1 MGAGINNIGSRTGK
15 VMVTSTPISAGS
27 WFTNYYQK
35 NQKNE
40 TDPKGKLVIQNF
52 DKDITSAVFY
62 GWDLIS
68 ADELDE
74 SYMFQLMN
82 RENPKLRV
90 YITLGRV
97 LQYAEQ
103 PYYPEK
109 MYQCYIHDDEGK
121 WDNRSWFRAHD
132 ITYKNFWG
140 IVEEVVDKHHPIL
153 PF

>member
-1 MGAGINNIGSRTGK
+1 MLGNNKGSRTSK
-15 VMVTSTPISAGS
+15 LVMSPNPISAGS

-40 TDPKGKLVIQNF
+40 TDPKGKLVIQNYNR
-52 DKDITSAVFY
+52 DITSAVFY

-68 ADELDE
+68 ADELDDN
-74 SYMFQLMN
+74 YTFQLMN
-82 RENPKLRV
+82 RENSKLRV

-109 MYQCYIHDDEGK
+109 MYQCYIHDDNGE
-121 WDNRSWFRAHD
+121 WEDRSWFRVHD

>member
-68 ADELDE
+68 ADEIDE

-90 YITLGRV
+90 YITLGRT
-97 LQYAEQ
+97 LQRTALK
-103 PYYPEK
+103 YPAM
-109 MYQCYIHDDEGK
+109 MYQCYIHDDNGE
-121 WDNRSWFRAHD
+121 WERRTWLSADN
-132 ITYKNFWG
+132 INYKTFWNM
-140 IVEEVVDKHHPIL
+140 IESVVDEYHPIL